1 MNNVILV
8 AIPVSIIIINGP
20 LLKNLYNRYKFVN
33 TQPKMRAD
41 ICYKQ
46 KPNYCPM
53 SSYKQC
59 TNNFLPITPCQC
71 EERSYELCPVHQR
84 VNQKMFQPVYNP
96 FKKPIIPKY
105 IPGKPR
111 VNMYQ
116 SNITQFD
123 KL

>member
-1 MNNVILV
+1 MNNIILV

-20 LLKNLYNRYKFVN
+20 FIKNLYNRYKFMDR
-33 TQPKMRAD
+33 QPKMRAD

-59 TNNFLPITPCQC
+59 TNNYLPVTPCQC
-71 EERSYELCPVHQR
+71 EERNSELCPIHQR
-84 VNQKMFQPVYNP
+84 VNEKMYQNVYNP
-96 FKKPIIPKY
+96 FKKPLIPKY
-105 IPGKPR
+105 IQGKPR

-116 SNITQFD
+116 TNITQFD